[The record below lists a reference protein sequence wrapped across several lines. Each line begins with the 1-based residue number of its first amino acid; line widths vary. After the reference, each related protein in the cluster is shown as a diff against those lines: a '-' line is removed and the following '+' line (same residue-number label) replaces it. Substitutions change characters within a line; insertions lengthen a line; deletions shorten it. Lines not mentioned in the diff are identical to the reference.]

1 MLDHDV
7 KSRGGDEAQERRKV
21 VIRVAVAAG
30 LIVTLLATLLILE
43 QQKETSEPSAM
54 PVVSKP
60 DIGVAVTSSAS
71 GLSEEVQEAIKGA
84 PDTAQAELASMSAPR
99 AEDPGPLPAAAP
111 VVPEGSLDPSV
122 KPILGAPAPAPAP
135 IRPAPRTGKPVNGD
149 RLFVEAPRAAA
160 APAPASVSPAPVATP
175 AAPLANGNFVVQLGV
190 FNSVSNA
197 EDLRSKLKQAGIPSQ
212 LETRVQVGPF
222 ASKEEAVKAQE
233 KLRTLGLGNGML
245 VAAKKP

>member
-1 MLDHDV
+1 MLDHDL
-7 KSRGGDEAQERRKV
+7 KSRGGDKAQERRKV
-21 VIRVAVAAG
+21 VVRVAVAAG

-43 QQKETSEPSAM
+43 QQKETSEPLPM
-54 PVVSKP
+54 PVMSKP
-60 DIGVAVTSSAS
+60 DIGVAVTSSAN

-84 PDTAQAELASMSAPR
+84 PDTAQAELASMSAPH
-99 AEDPGPLPAAAP
+99 AEDPGASPAAP

-122 KPILGAPAPAPAP
+122 KPILGAPVAAPSPV
-135 IRPAPRTGKPVNGD
+135 RPVPRTGKPVNGD
-149 RLFVEAPRAAA
+149 RLIVEAPRPAAT
-160 APAPASVSPAPVATP
+160 PAPASVAPASVATP

-222 ASKEEAVKAQE
+222 ASKDEAIKAQE